1 MSRKLTKRA
10 VIKCR
15 GLENLPRKIYAQ
27 PWRLSNANA
36 NTNFRCVLDEVLSC
50 SRSFWGGWWWWVGW
64 IGKWVGEHSSRLV
77 KNFFATLDDQPGQ
90 PEQPGQPGHA
100 ARQLASHF
108 ECFFGD
114 SCLPKAVSSFSFTC
128 WHFVSIALED
138 SFRPEKGKRW
148 GKATDTR
155 HGNSCKGF
163 PPPSSLRLSAKSY
176 ANIMFAFSTLY
187 LTCLTSLF
195 VFLRFASLR
204 RCS

>member
-50 SRSFWGGWWWWVGW
+50 SRSFSGGWWWWVGW

-138 SFRPEKGKRW
+138 SFRPEKLQGVFPHLLLEVERKIL
-148 GKATDTR
+148 
-155 HGNSCKGF
+155 CKYYVCIFHFIFNLPHFTFCF
-163 PPPSSLRLSAKSY
+163 PSIR
-176 ANIMFAFSTLY
+176 FAW
-187 LTCLTSLF
+187 SLF
-195 VFLRFASLR
+195 LAA
-204 RCS
+204 CYCC